1 MLASVWLYRLYD
13 VAQEIDLD
21 KVEQLLA
28 GAKPITR
35 LRLSKVSPK
44 SMHFKNP
51 PVTIELGESTLKVLD
66 TELPAVVT
74 ARVYDLGVVT
84 VLLRL
89 NLPTQYTYR
98 ELKKLAVNL
107 AVTEKLEP
115 IFWSH
120 LETVRNELRTA
131 LVAENYEGFVEDFT
145 IFYFREWR
153 HEWDPVPLLLG
164 EDSEVSAEVR
174 QETLKY
180 RFAYSDDFTII
191 TWESAIV
198 YDPSGSSDIP
208 DLLEFASAQL
218 LELRYYDNVLE
229 TELERMYDAIQ
240 EADKRRHYLRLNRY
254 RRITRQLLELVAEI
268 TEITGRIQNALRV
281 TEDVFY
287 ARVYAAALKIFRV
300 KEWAEGIAEKVS
312 VIERSY
318 AMLSDE
324 IVTQRFLVLETA
336 IVLLFIIEIIIGLLI
351 W

>member
-13 VAQEIDLD
+13 VAQEIDLN

-28 GAKPITR
+28 GAKPISR

-44 SMHFKNP
+44 AMHFKNP
-51 PVTIELGESTLKVLD
+51 PVTIELGESTLKIMD
-66 TELPAVVT
+66 TEFPIVVT

-89 NLPTQYTYR
+89 NLPPTYSYR
-98 ELKKLAVNL
+98 ELKQLAVNL
-107 AVTEKLEP
+107 AVTEKVDP
-115 IFWSH
+115 IFWSY
-120 LETVRNELRTA
+120 LETVRNELRPA
-131 LVAENYEGFVEDFT
+131 FVAENYEGFVEDFT
-145 IFYFREWR
+145 VFYFREW
-153 HEWDPVPLLLG
+153 HKEWDPVPLLLG

-180 RFAYSDDFTII
+180 RFAYSDDFAII
-191 TWESAIV
+191 TWESAVV

-240 EADKRRHYLRLNRY
+240 EADKRRHYLRLSRY
-254 RRITRQLLELVAEI
+254 RHITRQLLELVAEI
-268 TEITGRIQNALRV
+268 TEITGRVQNALRV

-287 ARVYAAALKIFRV
+287 ARVYATALRIFRV
-300 KEWAEGIAEKVS
+300 REWAEGIAEKVS

-336 IVLLFIIEIIIGLLI
+336 IVLLFIIEIVIGLLI